1 MPNWDILCLSALET
15 WYKCKILQLPVFS
28 ENIAMG
34 RSISKIFW
42 NGVNWDY
49 WARTICDDSFAVLS
63 SHSFWRFWNFFWLIS
78 MFWRNSHS
86 KIQKSGAI
94 DFHFTPLFSSPY
106 EILKK
111 FSTRWNCPPRFN
123 HMLVNVCVNTCT

>member
-1 MPNWDILCLSALET
+1 MLNWDILCLLRLEP
-15 WYKCKILQLPVFS
+15 WYKCKIIQSAIFS

-42 NGVNWDY
+42 NGVNWGH
-49 WARTICDDSFAVLS
+49 WARTICDESFAVLF
-63 SHSFWRFWNFFWLIS
+63 SHSFWRFFKFFWLIS

-94 DFHFTPLFSSPY
+94 DFPFTPLLTFLQIWLLSRYSCLYLGSLHPRIF
-106 EILKK
+106 ILE
-111 FSTRWNCPPRFN
+111 F
-123 HMLVNVCVNTCT
+123 